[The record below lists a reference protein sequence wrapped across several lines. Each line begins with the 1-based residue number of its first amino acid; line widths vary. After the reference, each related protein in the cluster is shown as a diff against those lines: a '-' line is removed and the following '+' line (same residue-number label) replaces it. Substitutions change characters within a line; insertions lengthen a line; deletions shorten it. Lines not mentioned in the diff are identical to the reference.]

1 MVARPWLLTP
11 LLLSESE
18 GRSDMSRFLGYSK
31 FDTANGPGVRVS
43 IFFSGC
49 SFRCK
54 GCWSATAQNPRMG
67 EEFTESTVDMVLSD
81 CDHPSV
87 AGLSVLGGEPF
98 ENMEA
103 VESLLKAFRD
113 RFGDTKTVWMWTGFY
128 WDEIMQDPAKTRLLQ
143 YIDVL
148 VDGRFEISQRDTK
161 LRFRGSSNQSVI
173 DVRKSIKAD
182 EIVWWNGIGSEE

>member
-1 MVARPWLLTP
+1 
-11 LLLSESE
+11 
-18 GRSDMSRFLGYSK
+18 MSRFLGYSK

-67 EEFTESTVDMVLSD
+67 EEFTESTIDMVLDD
-81 CDHPSV
+81 CNHPSV

-103 VESLLKAFRD
+103 VESLLKAFRNK
-113 RFGDTKTVWMWTGFY
+113 FGDTKTVWIWTGFY
-128 WDEIMQDPAKTRLLQ
+128 WDEIMQDSDKIRLLQ
-143 YIDVL
+143 YVDVL
-148 VDGRFEISQRDTK
+148 VDGRFEISLRDTR

-173 DVRKSIKAD
+173 DVKKSIKAD
-182 EIVWWNGIGSEE
+182 EIVWWDGIGAGE

>member
-1 MVARPWLLTP
+1 
-11 LLLSESE
+11 
-18 GRSDMSRFLGYSK
+18 MSRFLGYSK

-67 EEFTESTVDMVLSD
+67 EEFTGSTVDMVLSD

-103 VESLLKAFRD
+103 VENLLKAFRD

-148 VDGRFEISQRDTK
+148 VDGRFEISQKDTR

-173 DVRKSIKAD
+173 DVKKSIKAD
-182 EIVWWNGIGSEE
+182 EVVWWNGIGTEE

>member
-1 MVARPWLLTP
+1 
-11 LLLSESE
+11 
-18 GRSDMSRFLGYSK
+18 MSRFLGYSK

-67 EEFTESTVDMVLSD
+67 EEFTEDTVEMVLKD
-81 CDHPSV
+81 CDHPGV

-103 VESLLKAFRD
+103 VESLLQAFRD
-113 RFGDTKTVWMWTGFY
+113 KFGNIKTVWMWTGFY
-128 WDEIMQDPAKTRLLQ
+128 WDEIMQDSDKTKLLQ
-143 YIDVL
+143 YVDVL
-148 VDGRFEISQRDTK
+148 VDGRFEILQRDIS

-173 DVRKSIKAD
+173 DVKKSLKVN
-182 EIVWWNGIGSEE
+182 EVVWWDGIGSEE